1 MRVLFLNPAGALGGA
16 ERCLLDLA
24 ASFRDHAPGEVE
36 LGLVAGRDGPLIEEA
51 RALGVH
57 IVPLPLGDRLLA
69 IGDSALIAPKA
80 PPIVRFGQH
89 AISAL
94 FDAADY
100 VPRLSSAIR
109 DFSPSVVHSNGIKMH
124 LLAAAAT
131 RGTPLIWHIR
141 DFIGERPL
149 VSWALRACALRAAS
163 GIAISDAVA
172 QDSRRVLP
180 GLPISVI
187 HDAIDTDA
195 FSPVGTAAAID
206 ALAEAPQAPLG
217 TVRVG
222 LVATYARWK
231 GHEVFLQAVQQV
243 RTALPR
249 TDVLFYIVGG
259 PIYDTAASQYR
270 QEELEGMAQRL
281 DVLSHVRFIPFQSRI
296 EEVYRALDI
305 VVHASTRPE
314 PFGRTIAEAMATGK
328 AVVASKA
335 SGAAELFADGKEA
348 ICVASHR
355 PEELAGALGALVTDA
370 ARRTSLGT
378 AARAAAVDRFSRARL
393 AGQVLR
399 VYRNAGCC

>member
-16 ERCLLDLA
+16 ERCLLDLV
-24 ASFRDHAPGEVE
+24 ASFRDRAPGEVE
-36 LGLVAGRDGPLIEEA
+36 LGLVAGCDGPFIEEA

-57 IVPLPLGDRLLA
+57 VMSLPLGDRLLA
-69 IGDSALIAPKA
+69 IGDSALIASNA
-80 PPIVRFGQH
+80 RPIVRFGQH
-89 AISAL
+89 AIGAL
-94 FDAADY
+94 FDAAGY

-131 RGTPLIWHIR
+131 RGTPLVWHIR

-149 VSWALRACALRAAS
+149 VSWALRACAWRAAS
-163 GIAISDAVA
+163 GIAISEAVA
-172 QDSRRVLP
+172 QDSRRVLR

-195 FSPVGTAAAID
+195 FSPAGPVAAID
-206 ALAEAPQAPLG
+206 ALAGMAPPSKG

-231 GHEVFLQAVQQV
+231 GHEVFLKAVQRV
-243 RTALPR
+243 KAALPR
-249 TDVLFYIVGG
+249 TDALFYIVGG

-270 QEELEGMAQRL
+270 QDELERIAREL
-281 DVLSHVRFIPFQSRI
+281 DVLTHVRFIRFQSRI

-355 PEELAGALGALVTDA
+355 PEDLAAALAALVTDA
-370 ARRTSLGT
+370 TRRESLGA
-378 AARAAAVDRFSRARL
+378 AARAAAVERFSRTRL

-399 VYRNAGCC
+399 VYRNAGL

>member
-24 ASFRDHAPGEVE
+24 ASFREHARDVE

-57 IVPLPLGDRLLA
+57 VIPLPLGARLLA
-69 IGDSALIAPKA
+69 MGDSALIARKG
-80 PPIVRFGQH
+80 PPIFRFSRH
-89 AISAL
+89 AIRAL
-94 FDAADY
+94 LDAASY

-149 VSWALRACALRAAS
+149 VSWALRACASRAAC
-163 GIAISDAVA
+163 GIAISDMVA
-172 QDSRRVLP
+172 QDARRIVP
-180 GLPISVI
+180 RLPISVI
-187 HDAIDTDA
+187 HDAIDTGA
-195 FSPVGTAAAID
+195 FSPAGPVAAID
-206 ALAEAPQAPLG
+206 ALAGMTPASPG

-231 GHEVFLQAVQQV
+231 GHEVFLQALQ
-243 RTALPR
+243 RLKAALPR
-249 TDVLFYIVGG
+249 AEVQFYVVGG
-259 PIYDTAASQYR
+259 PIYDTAASQY
-270 QEELEGMAQRL
+270 QVDELQRISQRL
-281 DVLSHVRFIPFQSRI
+281 DVLSYVRFVPFQSRI
-296 EEVYRALDI
+296 EDVYRALDI

-335 SGAAELFADGKEA
+335 SGAAELFVDGKEA

-355 PEELAGALGALVTDA
+355 PEELASALGVLVSDA
-370 ARRTSLGT
+370 VRRESLGT
-378 AARAAAVDRFSRARL
+378 AARAAAVERFSRARL

-399 VYRNAGCC
+399 VYRAAGCG